1 MVTMTQ
7 KPETTPDLAESDAA
21 EPELPERVSD
31 ITRAGS
37 PRIQPVLV
45 GFVLATII
53 GAISV
58 AAFWS
63 H

>member
-1 MVTMTQ
+1 MTQ
-7 KPETTPDLAESDAA
+7 KPEPEPEA
-21 EPELPERVSD
+21 EPDPAEPAVPERLSD

-53 GAISV
+53 AMISV
-58 AAFWS
+58 AAYWRY
-63 H
+63 

>member
-1 MVTMTQ
+1 MGDMTQ
-7 KPETTPDLAESDAA
+7 MP
-21 EPELPERVSD
+21 EPEPDPTEPALPERLSD

-53 GAISV
+53 GMISV
-58 AAFWS
+58 AAFWRY
-63 H
+63 

>member
-1 MVTMTQ
+1 MDAMTQ
-7 KPETTPDLAESDAA
+7 KPEPEPDPA
-21 EPELPERVSD
+21 EPALPERLSD

-53 GAISV
+53 GMISV
-58 AAFWS
+58 AAYWRY
-63 H
+63 